1 MNFALLGVDDESL
14 PLAAAA
20 VAAGH
25 ALVWQG
31 DLGAAPVTSLGGLS
45 GVEDNAEQWE
55 DLLVAD
61 TADAVIIGRGTRS
74 EELRTRQVQEL
85 ARLGRP
91 MLVTFPLFD
100 SVLTYFEIDMSRT
113 EGKSVLQHYNP
124 LCWAASLRGISTP
137 ADGDHP
143 KFGRVEQIAATRW
156 LSDRNRPEVLRHF
169 ARDVELLG
177 QVAGKLN
184 RIGAHA
190 AAGSTADYSA
200 LSVQLLG
207 SGERPVRWSVEPPE
221 SAEGLSLTF
230 ICERGRETVAFDA
243 AGRITTESSEEIA
256 AAAIAR
262 FVPDVAANDDAAST
276 WPEAL
281 HAMELADSIEI
292 SLRRGRMI
300 DVHDQ
305 QLTEQLAFKGTMAA
319 AGCGL
324 LMVLIPATLFVGW
337 VAGLMGVPVAEY
349 WPHVLLLILT
359 LFLGVQFL
367 PKLLYDAPSK
377 RDDSENG
384 GPAGR

>member
-1 MNFALLGVDDESL
+1 MNFALLGADEESL
-14 PLAAAA
+14 QLAAAA

-25 ALVWQG
+25 SLVWQG
-31 DLGAAPVTSLGGLS
+31 DLAPTAAGMFDWLPVTDEG
-45 GVEDNAEQWE
+45 EQWE

-61 TADAVIIGRGTRS
+61 AAEAIIIGRGVRS
-74 EELRTRQVQEL
+74 EELRIRQVQEL

-113 EGKSVLQHYNP
+113 EGKSILQHYNP
-124 LCWAASLRGISTP
+124 LRWASTWNDAATSP
-137 ADGDHP
+137 TSAHP
-143 KFGRVEQIAATRW
+143 LYGAVEQIAATRW
-156 LSDRNRPEVLRHF
+156 LANRDRAEVLRHF
-169 ARDVELLG
+169 ARDVDLLG

-190 AAGSTADYSA
+190 ATGATADYSA

-207 SGERPVRWSVEPPE
+207 STERPVRWSVEPPE
-221 SAEGLSLTF
+221 DAEGLSLTF
-230 ICERGRETVAFDA
+230 ICERGRETQKFDA
-243 AGRITTESSEEIA
+243 AGRSVNEA
-256 AAAIAR
+256 DDPAGAAIAK
-262 FVPDVAANDDAAST
+262 FVADIEADAAAAST
-276 WPEAL
+276 WPDAL
-281 HAMELADSIEI
+281 HAMELVDSIEI

-324 LMVLIPATLFVGW
+324 LMLLVPATLLAGW
-337 VAGLMGVPVAEY
+337 IAGLVGIPIAQY
-349 WPHVLLLILT
+349 WPHVLLLVLT

-367 PKLLYDAPSK
+367 PKLIYEGPGKSGDSK
-377 RDDSENG
+377 KN
-384 GPAGR
+384 